1 MTNPLVLSVL
11 DQSPVSEGSTGADAL
26 RNTLDLARLADDLG
40 YHRYWLAEHH
50 GGTMLAGPSPE
61 VLIGPVAMATTRI
74 RVGSGGV
81 MLPHYSPLKVAESFS
96 ILAGLFPGRIDLAIG
111 RAPGTDPLTTFA
123 LQRDRRQAAPDDF
136 PTQLAEL
143 LGLLENRLP
152 HDHPFAR
159 LADLPGLPHAPEPWL
174 LGSSP
179 QSGIWAAELGLP
191 YAFADFINPT
201 GAQIAA
207 SYRTQFVETG
217 RAPAPRVAVGVW
229 AICADTDE
237 EAHRLAASARMAMAM
252 LRRGRPIPIPPPDK
266 AVRFLESDGQALDAM
281 PPGRRTVVGSPQ
293 TVAAG
298 LRDVAEEYGAEEL
311 VVVSI
316 THDHEAR
323 RRSYELIA
331 EAFDLAGAPR
341 RASASPPS
349 GYRRGVADA
358 PAPAP
363 GVRTRPARF
372 VPRLHWELLVCGVAG
387 HELIG
392 LDAAH
397 ASARGRADRA
407 RDRRRA
413 LAPLPA
419 LRQLAGAPAARR
431 SPRARTRPAA
441 TRSSCRCAG
450 ARCATRSSCASSPS
464 TAPCTS
470 SSSGSSASRSCSSPR
485 TAPISATAST
495 AS

>member
-11 DQSPVSEGSTGADAL
+11 DQSPVSEGSSSADAL
-26 RNTLDLARLADDLG
+26 HHTLDLARLADQLG

-61 VLIGPVAMATTRI
+61 VLIGPVAMATSRI

-96 ILAGLFPGRIDLAIG
+96 ILAGLFPERIDLAIG

-152 HDHPFAR
+152 HDHPFRR

-207 SYRTQFVETG
+207 RYRTDFIETG

-229 AICADTDE
+229 AICAETDE
-237 EAHRLAASARMAMAM
+237 EAQRLAASARMAMMM
-252 LRRGRPIPIPPPDK
+252 LRRGRPIAIPPVDR
-266 AVRFLESDGQALDAM
+266 AVHFLESEGEALDAM
-281 PPGRRTVVGSPQ
+281 PPGRRTVVGSPA

-298 LRDVAEEYGAEEL
+298 LREVAESYGAEE
-311 VVVSI
+311 VIVVSI

-331 EAFDLAGAPR
+331 EAFDLAGAAAAER
-341 RASASPPS
+341 VAS
-349 GYRRGVADA
+349 
-358 PAPAP
+358 
-363 GVRTRPARF
+363 
-372 VPRLHWELLVCGVAG
+372 
-387 HELIG
+387 
-392 LDAAH
+392 
-397 ASARGRADRA
+397 
-407 RDRRRA
+407 
-413 LAPLPA
+413 
-419 LRQLAGAPAARR
+419 
-431 SPRARTRPAA
+431 
-441 TRSSCRCAG
+441 
-450 ARCATRSSCASSPS
+450 
-464 TAPCTS
+464 
-470 SSSGSSASRSCSSPR
+470 
-485 TAPISATAST
+485 
-495 AS
+495 